1 MDFVSIVSEDKIR
14 KAIKEGDFENLPGL
28 GKPQR
33 LEDLSTIPENLRIAY
48 KVMKNAGML
57 EETEIRK
64 DLMSIEDLI
73 EACQDE
79 EERVVLTK
87 RLNEKLLRL
96 NQVMKKR
103 NTSNSSVFKDYQ
115 SKIHD
120 KF

>member
-14 KAIKEGDFENLPGL
+14 KAIKDGEFENLPGL
-28 GKPQR
+28 GKPLN

-73 EACQDE
+73 DACQDE
-79 EERVVLTK
+79 EERIILTK
-87 RLNEKLLRL
+87 KLNEKLLRL
-96 NQVMKKR
+96 NQVKKKR

-115 SKIHD
+115 NKIHN